1 MKEYDAVRVI
11 KLLSPSRHIDGSDTV
26 KRQPKIGDTGAI
38 VYEYAPNAAFA
49 VENVDDDGYTIWLAD
64 FVAEELECIWEA
76 KEVPEQIETGNSQ
89 LDAVTTQLTAAAVD
103 AKAAFGGL
111 TPEQLNWKPSET
123 GWSVG
128 QCLEHIIKTNTEF
141 YGDFDKIA
149 SGDRRNSFWENWSP
163 FTGMFGGFLIKTLS
177 NDAKKVKA
185 PSKKI
190 VPPSDVSADIVERF
204 VVHHAELNEKIAA
217 TANADWD
224 KTVVTSPFLAVM
236 TYRLSDGY
244 KIVVAHSKRHIRQAK
259 RVIETEGFPI

>member
-1 MKEYDAVRVI
+1 MEERVNGI
-11 KLLSPSRHIDGSDTV
+11 
-26 KRQPKIGDTGAI
+26 
-38 VYEYAPNAAFA
+38 
-49 VENVDDDGYTIWLAD
+49 
-64 FVAEELECIWEA
+64 
-76 KEVPEQIETGNSQ
+76 
-89 LDAVTTQLTAAAVD
+89 TTQLSAAADD
-103 AKAAFGGL
+103 AKASFGRL

-177 NDAKKVKA
+177 NDAKKVKV

-190 VPPSDVSADIVERF
+190 VPPSDVSADIVDRF
-204 VVHHAELNEKIAA
+204 VAHHAELNEKIAA
-217 TANADWD
+217 TAKADWD

-259 RVIETEGFPI
+259 RVIETAGFPI